1 MENDNNKTNVD
12 DTVPGNSYSSNAI
25 FKIGDTWQCIFS
37 KTIANNGAVPIK
49 NNIWSS
55 ARPNADAKWEKDKK
69 RNIPL
74 SSKKTDDY
82 KNNDEGNVSSLKW
95 TDLSHPTKQIL
106 IENIFLKTIR
116 KNFLYFKKTNFSS
129 QFEKTDN

>member
-1 MENDNNKTNVD
+1 MILCLE
-12 DTVPGNSYSSNAI
+12 TVTPL
-25 FKIGDTWQCIFS
+25 T
-37 KTIANNGAVPIK
+37 
-49 NNIWSS
+49 
-55 ARPNADAKWEKDKK
+55 
-69 RNIPL
+69 PL
-74 SSKKTDDY
+74 SKLEILGSVYSPKPLPIMDLYPSRIIFEVLQDPMLMRNGKKIKRGTYHCLVIKTDDY

>member
-1 MENDNNKTNVD
+1 MELY
-12 DTVPGNSYSSNAI
+12 PSRII
-25 FKIGDTWQCIFS
+25 FEVLQDPMLMRNGKKI
-37 KTIANNGAVPIK
+37 
-49 NNIWSS
+49 
-55 ARPNADAKWEKDKK
+55 K
-69 RNIPL
+69 RGTYHCLVI
-74 SSKKTDDY
+74 KTDDY